1 MPRQRRL
8 MGPRKK
14 VDIESLRDMPRDER
28 LRMLIESVAE
38 CGGKPESLNGDT
50 FRRRLTQA
58 RQATRQSP

>member
-14 VDIESLRDMPRDER
+14 VDISSLRNMPRDER

-38 CGGKPESLNGDT
+38 CGGTPESINGVT
-50 FRRRLTQA
+50 FRRRLAEAQ
-58 RQATRQSP
+58 QSRHIP

>member
-14 VDIESLRDMPRDER
+14 VDIASLRSLPRDER

-38 CGGKPESLNGDT
+38 CGGTPESVNGGT
-50 FRRRLTQA
+50 FRRRLAQA
-58 RQATRQSP
+58 QQISRHSA